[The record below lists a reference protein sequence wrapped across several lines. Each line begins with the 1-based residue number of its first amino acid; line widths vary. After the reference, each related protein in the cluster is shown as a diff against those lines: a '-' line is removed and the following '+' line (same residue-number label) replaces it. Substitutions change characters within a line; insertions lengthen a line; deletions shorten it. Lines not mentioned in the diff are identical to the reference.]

1 MSLARG
7 PIQRPVLTTMVYL
20 IVITVGLVSF
30 FRLSIDLMPEITF
43 PTISIR
49 AQYGNVGPEEMEDLV
64 TRPIEEAVAA
74 VQGVEEINSVSTEGN
89 SSVRVSFDWGADLDV
104 AANDIRD
111 RIDRIT
117 GRLPEDMDRPTIRKF
132 DLSAFPVMILGVSS
146 DVNPLDLRQIVDDQ
160 VKYRLERVAGV
171 AAVDIWGGLTREI
184 HVDLDADQVKSL
196 GLSTSDVLD
205 ALNRENQN
213 IPAGTVQ
220 TGNLDVLIRTQGE
233 YLSLDEIRNTVVAIR
248 EGSPIRISDFA
259 RVEDSWEEITRR
271 VRVNGKPSLRL
282 SINKQSGANTVEVAQ
297 AVKAEMARI
306 NRDIPQI
313 QLLPLIDTST
323 YIENSIRNVGRATA
337 VGGILAVVILL
348 LFLRNVSSTVIIAT
362 AIPVSII
369 ATFGLIYFGG
379 FTLNLMTFGGL
390 ALGIGMLVDS
400 AIVVLENIYR
410 LRESGLSPRDAALQ
424 GTEEVGSAIVA
435 STLTTVVVFLPVV
448 FMRGISGIYFQQLAF
463 VVAFS
468 LLCSL
473 VVALTLVPMLSARFL
488 RFRGAVAGGSRRG
501 PGRVY
506 DASEAAFKAVEQGYG
521 RVLRR
526 ALRHRRM
533 VILSALALFVGS
545 VLLLPTIGVDF
556 MPASDEG
563 EVRVDLEMAVG
574 TRLDVM
580 DRMTRSVEEIV
591 RAQVPELQSIL
602 VSVGGGGWRASG
614 GHTANIRATL
624 VPQSE
629 RRRSSEEIANA
640 LRPALSSLPGVTVR
654 TRAGQGLWI
663 LRMGQGDGDNLSLEI
678 RGYDLD
684 TARELAQQVR
694 AAVAEVPGVSDA
706 RISREEGR
714 PEEVIRIDRQKAADL
729 GLSVSRIGEALRTA
743 VGGTYASN
751 YREAGKEY
759 RIMVRLNEDDRRDL
773 SNLLDLTVTNDRG
786 RPVVLRNVLVSEPR
800 TGPVRLE
807 RKDQERTVFVSA
819 NFTGRDMGS
828 VVGDVR
834 EAIGRIP
841 VPKDFSVIIGGD
853 YEEQQKAFRE
863 LLLGLILALV
873 LVYMVMA
880 GQFESLRDPFV
891 VLFSVPMA
899 VIGVALALVLTGI
912 PFSLNAYIGC
922 IMLGGIIVNNAILL
936 VDYTNLLRRRDKL
949 PLHDA
954 ITVAGSRRL
963 RPILMTTLT
972 TVLGLLPL
980 AFGAGEG
987 GEAQA
992 PLARVVIGG
1001 LTTSTLVTL
1010 VLIPVVYSLFEEG
1023 WRGRRRKAAEDS
1035 SQVA

>member
-1 MSLARG
+1 
-7 PIQRPVLTTMVYL
+7 
-20 IVITVGLVSF
+20 
-30 FRLSIDLMPEITF
+30 
-43 PTISIR
+43 
-49 AQYGNVGPEEMEDLV
+49 
-64 TRPIEEAVAA
+64 
-74 VQGVEEINSVSTEGN
+74 
-89 SSVRVSFDWGADLDV
+89 
-104 AANDIRD
+104 
-111 RIDRIT
+111 
-117 GRLPEDMDRPTIRKF
+117 
-132 DLSAFPVMILGVSS
+132 
-146 DVNPLDLRQIVDDQ
+146 
-160 VKYRLERVAGV
+160 
-171 AAVDIWGGLTREI
+171 
-184 HVDLDADQVKSL
+184 
-196 GLSTSDVLD
+196 
-205 ALNRENQN
+205 
-213 IPAGTVQ
+213 
-220 TGNLDVLIRTQGE
+220 
-233 YLSLDEIRNTVVAIR
+233 
-248 EGSPIRISDFA
+248 
-259 RVEDSWEEITRR
+259 
-271 VRVNGKPSLRL
+271 
-282 SINKQSGANTVEVAQ
+282 
-297 AVKAEMARI
+297 
-306 NRDIPQI
+306 
-313 QLLPLIDTST
+313 
-323 YIENSIRNVGRATA
+323 
-337 VGGILAVVILL
+337 
-348 LFLRNVSSTVIIAT
+348 
-362 AIPVSII
+362 
-369 ATFGLIYFGG
+369 
-379 FTLNLMTFGGL
+379 
-390 ALGIGMLVDS
+390 
-400 AIVVLENIYR
+400 
-410 LRESGLSPRDAALQ
+410 
-424 GTEEVGSAIVA
+424 
-435 STLTTVVVFLPVV
+435 
-448 FMRGISGIYFQQLAF
+448 
-463 VVAFS
+463 
-468 LLCSL
+468 
-473 VVALTLVPMLSARFL
+473 
-488 RFRGAVAGGSRRG
+488 
-501 PGRVY
+501 
-506 DASEAAFKAVEQGYG
+506 
-521 RVLRR
+521 
-526 ALRHRRM
+526 
-533 VILSALALFVGS
+533 
-545 VLLLPTIGVDF
+545 
-556 MPASDEG
+556 
-563 EVRVDLEMAVG
+563 
-574 TRLDVM
+574 M

-591 RAQVPELQSIL
+591 RAEVPELQSIL

-624 VPQSE
+624 VPRSE

-678 RGYDLD
+678 RGYNLD
-684 TARELAQQVR
+684 TARELAQRVR
-694 AAVAEVPGVSDA
+694 AAVAGVPGVSDA

-714 PEEVIRIDRQKAADL
+714 PEEVIRIDREKAADL

-899 VIGVALALVLTGI
+899 VIGVVLAMILTGI

-954 ITVAGSRRL
+954 ITLAGSRRL

-1023 WRGRRRKAAEDS
+1023 WRGRKSEDAS
-1035 SQVA
+1035 RVA